1 MFKFKHPFT
10 CLISGPTQS
19 GKTYFVE
26 NILKNIS
33 KTVEPPP
40 TKIIWCYGEYQD
52 RYNNF
57 PDNII
62 LCEGLTGL
70 DEIDKNEK
78 NLLIIDD
85 LMQEVGN
92 NSEIAELFT
101 KGSHHRNLSVI
112 LIVQNLFHQGKIM
125 RTVSLNA
132 HYLVIFKNPR
142 DAGQIRHLSQQL
154 FPGKAKFLVDAYK
167 QATVKPHGYLVLD
180 FKQSTPENRR
190 VLSDIYPPE
199 EGYYYIPK

>member
-26 NILKNIS
+26 NILKNITETIS
-33 KTVEPPP
+33 PAP

-52 RYNNF
+52 RYNSF
-57 PDNII
+57 PENII
-62 LCEGLTGL
+62 LCEGLSGL
-70 DEIDKNEK
+70 DEIDKNER

-85 LMQEVGN
+85 LMQEIGN
-92 NSEIAELFT
+92 NNDVAELFT

-142 DAGQIRHLSQQL
+142 DAGQIRHLSRQF
-154 FPGKAKFLVDAYK
+154 FPGKVQFLVDAYK
-167 QATVKPHGYLVLD
+167 QATARPHGYLLLD
-180 FKQSTPENRR
+180 FTQSTPENRR
-190 VLSDIYPPE
+190 VLSDIGSQE

>member
-26 NILKNIS
+26 NILKNI
-33 KTVEPPP
+33 TETIEPTP

-52 RYNNF
+52 RYDSF
-57 PDNII
+57 PNNII
-62 LCEGLTGL
+62 LREGLEGL
-70 DEIDKNEK
+70 DEIDKNER
-78 NLLIIDD
+78 NLVIIDD
-85 LMQEVGN
+85 LMQEIGN
-92 NSEIAELFT
+92 SNEVAELFT

-142 DAGQIRHLSQQL
+142 DASQISHLSRQF
-154 FPGKAKFLVDAYK
+154 FPGKVKFLVDAYK
-167 QATVKPHGYLVLD
+167 QATAKPHGYLVLD

-190 VLSDIYPPE
+190 VLSNIYPPE

>member
-10 CLISGPTQS
+10 CLVSGPTQS

-26 NILKNIS
+26 KIIKNID
-33 KTVEPPP
+33 KIIEPVP

-52 RYNNF
+52 RYDSF

-62 LCEGLTGL
+62 LCEGLSGL
-70 DEIDKNEK
+70 EEIDRDER

-85 LMQEVGN
+85 LMQEVGGS
-92 NSEIAELFT
+92 SEIAELFT

-125 RTVSLNA
+125 RTVSLNS

-154 FPGKAKFLVDAYK
+154 FPGKVKFLVDAYK
-167 QATVKPHGYLVLD
+167 QATNVPHGYLIVD
-180 FKQSTPENRR
+180 CKQSTPENKR
-190 VLSDIYPPE
+190 VLSGILE
-199 EGYYYIPK
+199 QEGYYYLPK

>member
-10 CLISGPTQS
+10 CLVSGPTQS

-26 NILKNIS
+26 KIITNIDKII
-33 KTVEPPP
+33 EPVP

-52 RYNNF
+52 RYDSF

-62 LCEGLTGL
+62 LCEGLSGL
-70 DEIDKNEK
+70 EEIDRDER

-85 LMQEVGN
+85 LMQEIGGS
-92 NSEIAELFT
+92 SEISELFT

-112 LIVQNLFHQGKIM
+112 LIVQNLFHQSKIM
-125 RTVSLNA
+125 RTVSLNS

-154 FPGKAKFLVDAYK
+154 FPGKVKFLVDAYK
-167 QATVKPHGYLVLD
+167 QATNEPHGYLVID
-180 FKQSTPENRR
+180 CKQNTPENQR
-190 VLSDIYPPE
+190 VLSGVLDQ
-199 EGYYYIPK
+199 EGYYYLPK